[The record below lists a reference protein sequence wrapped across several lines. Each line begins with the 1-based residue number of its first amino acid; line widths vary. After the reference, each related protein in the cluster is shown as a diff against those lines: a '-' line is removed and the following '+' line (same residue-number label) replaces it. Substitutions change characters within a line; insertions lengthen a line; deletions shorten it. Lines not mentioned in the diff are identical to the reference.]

1 MIIKDKP
8 FRIPSCQAMACC
20 CYYPAVVIRREIA
33 IPESIFCTHDL
44 VRRLPG
50 FVKLEAYQVRLARIA
65 ADRWADRQPD
75 FSFNRLKSSIAARR
89 RFIRL
94 FDELGYPGGVL

>member
-8 FRIPSCQAMACC
+8 FRIPSCQAMACR

-33 IPESIFCTHDL
+33 IPESIFCTRDL

-50 FVKLEAYQVRLARIA
+50 FLKLEAYQVRLARIA
-65 ADRWADRQPD
+65 ADRWGHVRGE
-75 FSFNRLKSSIAARR
+75 R
-89 RFIRL
+89 
-94 FDELGYPGGVL
+94 

>member
-8 FRIPSCQAMACC
+8 FRIPSCQAMACR

-50 FVKLEAYQVRLARIA
+50 FLKLEAYQVRL
-65 ADRWADRQPD
+65 
-75 FSFNRLKSSIAARR
+75 SRLLVLRR
-89 RFIRL
+89 LGRVRGCRHWDDGL
-94 FDELGYPGGVL
+94 FHAGGAL

>member
-8 FRIPSCQAMACC
+8 FRIPSCQAMACR

-50 FVKLEAYQVRLARIA
+50 FLKLEAYQVRL
-65 ADRWADRQPD
+65 
-75 FSFNRLKSSIAARR
+75 SRLLVLRR
-89 RFIRL
+89 
-94 FDELGYPGGVL
+94 LGLVHDWRPCDDDGLIHAGGVL